1 VVKVGPSCTFG
12 RNVKWY
18 CHCENIGWLLKKLKQ
33 NFQLMQRCYFRVNS
47 RLVVLAVP
55 RGPLL
60 RINRE
65 LSGCRIQCCT
75 EGTGLLSHTTIQ
87 PHRDLTFSLYHS
99 IQHITFTLGT
109 LPQPLRY
116 IWGNIAYLGD
126 RFSQN
131 SQQITQDLITPDNN
145 KRWTESFFTSTV
157 QPVGSSD
164 FCLWKF
170 FGREG
175 PVWGAGTRGREE
187 DMSKGCRR

>member
-1 VVKVGPSCTFG
+1 M
-12 RNVKWY
+12 
-18 CHCENIGWLLKKLKQ
+18 Q
-33 NFQLMQRCYFRVNS
+33 NSMLHRGDWTPLPYHHPTSPRSHIFTLSFNS
-47 RLVVLAVP
+47 AHYIYL
-55 RGPLL
+55 G
-60 RINRE
+60 N
-65 LSGCRIQCCT
+65 
-75 EGTGLLSHTTIQ
+75 TT
-87 PHRDLTFSLYHS
+87 S
-99 IQHITFTLGT
+99 TFTLHLGS
-109 LPQPLRY
+109 
-116 IWGNIAYLGD
+116 IAYLGD

-131 SQQITQDLITPDNN
+131 SGQCATQQITQDLITPDNN